1 MASVTSLTASVH
13 QRLATALSATLPTAD
28 ADPLLRRSDRADYQ
42 ANGIL
47 ALAKK
52 AKANPRELATQV
64 VARVESGELIGEIEV
79 SGPGFLNI
87 TLTDR
92 AITQNLAA
100 RYADD
105 TGRLGVPTAERPGT
119 TVIDYAQPNVAKE
132 MHVGHLRSAV
142 IGDAVVQILEF
153 TGENVV
159 RRHHI
164 GDWGTQFGMLI
175 QYLDEHPHELD
186 HKDARVSG
194 EEAMSNLDRLYK
206 AARKLFDSDEEFK
219 TRARRRVVDL
229 QAGDPHTLA
238 TWQKFVDESKIYFF
252 SVFEKLDMEVRDA
265 DIVGE
270 SGYNDMLDETCRLL
284 EESGVA
290 VRSEG
295 ALCVFFDD
303 VKGPDGNPV
312 PLIVKKSDGG
322 YGYAATDLS
331 AIRDR
336 VFHLKANS
344 LLYVV
349 DARQSLHFKMV
360 FETARRA
367 GWLNDDDV
375 KAFQLAFGTVLGKDG
390 KPFKT
395 REGETIRLVDLL
407 DEAIDRATAVVRE
420 KAEKVGLTEEEIVE
434 NGRYVG
440 IGAVKYADLS
450 TSAVR
455 DYKFDLDQ
463 MVSLNGDTSV
473 YLQYAY
479 ARIQSILRKAG
490 EAGPAAH
497 PELELAPAERALGL
511 HLDQFGEAVAE
522 VAESYEP
529 HKLAAYLF
537 RLATLLTS
545 FYDQCPVLK
554 AESPAQVE
562 NRLFLVDL
570 TARTLH
576 RGMALLATRTP
587 SPHAPPPG
595 YRPPAAGRVALR
607 HPRPGRCRCLPL
619 QSLAWRPFPIRCPS
633 WRPTRAGV
641 CSGLNSR
648 FRRGG

>member
-1 MASVTSLTASVH
+1 MASVPSLASTVQ
-13 QRLATALSATLPTAD
+13 QRLADGLSAALPDAGS

-52 AKANPRELATQV
+52 LKGNPRELATQV
-64 VARVESGELIGEIEV
+64 VAAIPENDVLKEIEV

-87 TLTDR
+87 TVTDA
-92 AITQNLAA
+92 AIVRTLAA
-100 RYADD
+100 RAADA
-105 TGRLGVPTAERPGT
+105 RLGVPLNESAGT

-142 IGDAVVQILEF
+142 IGAAMVEILEF
-153 TGENVV
+153 TGESVV

-175 QYLDEHPHELD
+175 QYLIEHPHELD
-186 HKDARVSG
+186 HKAEGGAEVSG
-194 EEAMSNLDRLYK
+194 EEAMSNLNRLYK
-206 AARKLFDSDEEFK
+206 ASRALFDSDEEFK
-219 TRARRRVVDL
+219 TRARARVVDL
-229 QAGDPHTLA
+229 QAGDEETLA
-238 TWQKFVDESKIYFF
+238 LWQRFVDESKIYFY
-252 SVFEKLDMEVRDA
+252 SVFDKLDMDIRDG
-265 DIVGE
+265 DVVGE
-270 SGYNDMLDETCRLL
+270 SGYNDMLVETCRIL

-303 VKGPDGNPV
+303 VKGPDGNPT
-312 PLIVKKSDGG
+312 PLIVQKSDGG
-322 YGYAATDLS
+322 FGYAATDLS

-336 VFHLKANS
+336 VQNLKATS

-367 GWLNDDDV
+367 GWLNEDV
-375 KAFQLAFGTVLGKDG
+375 KAVQLAFGTVLGKDG

-395 REGETIRLVDLL
+395 REGETVRLVDLL
-407 DEAIDRATAVVRE
+407 DEAVDRATSVVRE
-420 KAEKVGLTEEEIVE
+420 KADDYFEKSGETLLTESEIVE
-434 NGRYVG
+434 NGQYVG

-450 TSAVR
+450 TSAAR

-479 ARIQSILRKAG
+479 ARVRSIFGKAG
-490 EAGPAAH
+490 DRVPLAH

-511 HLDQFGEAVAE
+511 HLDQFGEVITETAAE
-522 VAESYEP
+522 YAP
-529 HKLAAYLF
+529 HKLAAYLYQ
-537 RLATLLTS
+537 LASLFTT
-545 FYDQCPVLK
+545 FYSECPVIK
-554 AESPAQVE
+554 PAPAQDVAE
-562 NRLFLVDL
+562 NRLFLSDL

-576 RGMALLATRTP
+576 QGMALLGIRTP
-587 SPHAPPPG
+587 E
-595 YRPPAAGRVALR
+595 RL
-607 HPRPGRCRCLPL
+607 
-619 QSLAWRPFPIRCPS
+619 
-633 WRPTRAGV
+633 
-641 CSGLNSR
+641 
-648 FRRGG
+648 

>member
-1 MASVTSLTASVH
+1 MASVTSLSDSVQQHLAS
-13 QRLATALSATLPTAD
+13 ALSATLPEAAG
-28 ADPLLRRSDRADYQ
+28 ADPLLRRSDRADFQ
-42 ANGIL
+42 ANGVL

-52 AKANPRELATQV
+52 AKANPRELAAQV
-64 VARVESGELIGEIEV
+64 VSQVVTGDELIKDVEV

-87 TLTDR
+87 TIADR
-92 AITQNLAA
+92 AITGNLAA
-100 RYADD
+100 RYADE
-105 TGRLGVPTAERPGT
+105 TGRLGVPYAEHPGT

-142 IGDAVVQILEF
+142 IGDSVVQLLEF

-186 HKDARVSG
+186 HKEAQVTG

-206 AARKLFDSDEEFK
+206 AARKKFDSDDEFK

-238 TWQKFVDESKIYFF
+238 MWQKFVDESKIYFF
-252 SVFEKLDMEVRDA
+252 SVFEKLDMEIRDP

-270 SGYNDMLDETCRLL
+270 SGYNDMLAETCRLL

-295 ALCVFFDD
+295 ALCVFFEDI
-303 VKGPDGNPV
+303 KGPDGNPV
-312 PLIVKKSDGG
+312 PLIVQKSDGG
-322 YGYAATDLS
+322 FGYAATDLS

-336 VFHLKANS
+336 VFNLKANT

-349 DARQSLHFKMV
+349 DARQALHFRMV

-367 GWLNDDDV
+367 GWLGEDV
-375 KAFQLAFGTVLGKDG
+375 TAVQLAFGTVLGKDG

-395 REGETIRLVDLL
+395 REGETVRLVDLL
-407 DEAIDRATAVVRE
+407 DEAIDRASAVVRE
-420 KAEKVGLTEEEIVE
+420 KAQDLSEEEIAE
-434 NGRYVG
+434 RGAQVG

-450 TSAVR
+450 TSANR

-479 ARIQSILRKAG
+479 ARIRSILRKAG
-490 EAGPAAH
+490 ETRPAAH
-497 PELELAPAERALGL
+497 PELALADAERALGL
-511 HLDQFGEAVAE
+511 HVDAFAQTVAE
-522 VAESYEP
+522 AAAEYAP
-529 HKLAAYLF
+529 HKLAAYLYQ
-537 RLATLLTS
+537 LAS
-545 FYDQCPVLK
+545 FYTTFYDKCPVLK
-554 AESPAQVE
+554 AETPAQVE
-562 NRLFLVDL
+562 NRLFLCDI

-576 RGMALLATRTP
+576 QGMALLGIRTP
-587 SPHAPPPG
+587 EK
-595 YRPPAAGRVALR
+595 L
-607 HPRPGRCRCLPL
+607 
-619 QSLAWRPFPIRCPS
+619 
-633 WRPTRAGV
+633 
-641 CSGLNSR
+641 
-648 FRRGG
+648 

>member
-1 MASVTSLTASVH
+1 MASVTSLSHSVEQHLAS
-13 QRLATALSATLPTAD
+13 ALSAALPEAVG

-64 VARVESGELIGEIEV
+64 VAQVVTGDLIKDIEV
-79 SGPGFLNI
+79 SGPGFLNVTI
-87 TLTDR
+87 TDR
-92 AITQNLAA
+92 AIVENLGA
-100 RYADD
+100 RYADAD
-105 TGRLGVPTAERPGT
+105 RLGVPLADAPGT

-142 IGDAVVQILEF
+142 IGAAVTEILEF
-153 TGENVV
+153 TGESVV

-186 HKDARVSG
+186 HKDAQVSG

-206 AARKLFDSDEEFK
+206 AARRLFDADEEFK

-238 TWQKFVDESKIYFF
+238 VWQKFVDESKIYFF
-252 SVFEKLDMEVRDA
+252 SVFDKLDMEIRDE

-270 SGYNDMLDETCRLL
+270 SGYNDMLAETCRLL
-284 EESGVA
+284 EEKGVA

-312 PLIVKKSDGG
+312 PLIVQKSDGG

-336 VFHLKANS
+336 VFQLKADS
-344 LLYVV
+344 LVYVV

-367 GWLNDDDV
+367 GWLNGE
-375 KAFQLAFGTVLGKDG
+375 ATAHQLAFGTVLGKDG

-395 REGETIRLVDLL
+395 REGETVKLVDLL
-407 DEAIDRATAVVRE
+407 DEAVDRATAVVRE
-420 KAEKVGLTEEEIVE
+420 KADKIGLSEREIEE

-440 IGAVKYADLS
+440 VGAVKYADLS

-490 EAGPAAH
+490 EARPVAH

-511 HLDQFGEAVAE
+511 HLDQFGETVHE
-522 VAESYEP
+522 VAAAYEP
-529 HKLAAYLF
+529 HKLAAYLYQ
-537 RLATLLTS
+537 LASHLTT
-545 FYDQCPVLK
+545 FYDQCHVLS
-554 AESPAQVE
+554 ADNAPEVVE

-570 TARTLH
+570 TGRTLH
-576 RGMALLATRTP
+576 KGMALLGIRTP
-587 SPHAPPPG
+587 E
-595 YRPPAAGRVALR
+595 RL
-607 HPRPGRCRCLPL
+607 
-619 QSLAWRPFPIRCPS
+619 
-633 WRPTRAGV
+633 
-641 CSGLNSR
+641 
-648 FRRGG
+648 

>member
-1 MASVTSLTASVH
+1 MASVTSLSASVH
-13 QRLATALSATLPTAD
+13 QRLASALSAALPEAAD
-28 ADPLLRRSDRADYQ
+28 ADPLLRRSDRADFQ

-64 VARVESGELIGEIEV
+64 VSQVVTGDLIQDIEV
-79 SGPGFLNI
+79 SGPGFLNVTI
-87 TLTDR
+87 TDR
-92 AITQNLAA
+92 AITENLAA
-100 RYADD
+100 RYAD
-105 TGRLGVPTAERPGT
+105 TGRLGVPFADAPGT

-142 IGDAVVQILEF
+142 IGDAVVQLLEF
-153 TGENVV
+153 TGETVV

-186 HKDARVSG
+186 HKGGEDLQQSG
-194 EEAMSNLDRLYK
+194 QAAMSNLDRLYK
-206 AARKLFDSDEEFK
+206 AARKKFDADEEFK
-219 TRARRRVVDL
+219 TRARLRVVDL

-238 TWQKFVDESKIYFF
+238 IWQKFVDESKIYFF
-252 SVFEKLDMEVRDA
+252 SVFEKLDMEIRDP

-270 SGYNDMLDETCRLL
+270 SGYNDMLAETCRLL

-295 ALCVFFDD
+295 ALCVFFEDI
-303 VKGPDGNPV
+303 KGPDGNPV
-312 PLIVKKSDGG
+312 PLIVQKSDGG

-336 VFHLKANS
+336 VFNLKANT

-367 GWLNDDDV
+367 GWLNDDV

-395 REGETIRLVDLL
+395 REGETVKLVDLL
-407 DEAIDRATAVVRE
+407 DEAVERATAVVRE
-420 KAEKVGLTEEEIVE
+420 KAEKVGLSEQEIVE
-434 NGRYVG
+434 NGQYVG

-490 EAGPAAH
+490 EARPAAH

-511 HLDQFGEAVAE
+511 HLDQFGETVLE
-522 VAESYEP
+522 VAASYEP
-529 HKLAAYLF
+529 HKLAAYLYQ
-537 RLATLLTS
+537 LASHLTA

-554 AESPAQVE
+554 ADTPEQVE
-562 NRLFLVDL
+562 NRLFLVGL

-576 RGMALLATRTP
+576 QGMALLGIRTP
-587 SPHAPPPG
+587 EK
-595 YRPPAAGRVALR
+595 L
-607 HPRPGRCRCLPL
+607 
-619 QSLAWRPFPIRCPS
+619 
-633 WRPTRAGV
+633 
-641 CSGLNSR
+641 
-648 FRRGG
+648 

>member
-1 MASVTSLTASVH
+1 MASVTSLSDSVH
-13 QRLATALSATLPTAD
+13 QRLAAALSAALPQAGS
-28 ADPLLRRSDRADYQ
+28 ADPLLRRSDRADFQ

-52 AKANPRELATQV
+52 EKANPRELATQV
-64 VARVESGELIGEIEV
+64 VSGVESGELIKDVEV

-92 AITQNLAA
+92 AITENLAA

-105 TGRLGVPTAERPGT
+105 TGRLGVPHAEQPGT

-142 IGDAVVQILEF
+142 IGDAVAQLLEF

-175 QYLDEHPHELD
+175 QYLEEHPHELD
-186 HKDARVSG
+186 HKADEASG

-206 AARKLFDSDEEFK
+206 AARKLFDADEEFK

-229 QAGDPHTLA
+229 QAGDPQTLA

-252 SVFEKLDMEVRDA
+252 SVFEKLDMEIRDA

-270 SGYNDMLDETCRLL
+270 SGYNDMLAETCRLL

-303 VKGPDGNPV
+303 IKGPDGNPV
-312 PLIVKKSDGG
+312 PLIVQKSDGG

-336 VFHLKANS
+336 VFNLKANS
-344 LLYVV
+344 IIYVV

-360 FETARRA
+360 FETARKA
-367 GWLNDDDV
+367 GWLGDDV
-375 KAFQLAFGTVLGKDG
+375 KAHQLAFGTVLGKDG

-395 REGETIRLVDLL
+395 REGETVRLVDLL
-407 DEAIDRATAVVRE
+407 DEAIDRASAVVRE
-420 KAEKVGLTEEEIVE
+420 KAQDLSEEEIAE
-434 NGRYVG
+434 RGTQVG
-440 IGAVKYADLS
+440 VGAVKYADLS
-450 TSAVR
+450 TSANR

-490 EAGPAAH
+490 ASRPAAH
-497 PELELAPAERALGL
+497 PELELHEAERALGL
-511 HLDQFGEAVAE
+511 HADSFAATVAE
-522 VAESYEP
+522 AATEYAP
-529 HKLAAYLF
+529 HKLAAYLYQ
-537 RLATLLTS
+537 LASLYTT
-545 FYDQCPVLK
+545 FYDKCPVLK
-554 AESPAQVE
+554 AETQEQIE
-562 NRLFLVDL
+562 NRLFLCDV

-576 RGMALLATRTP
+576 RGMALLGIRTP
-587 SPHAPPPG
+587 E
-595 YRPPAAGRVALR
+595 RL
-607 HPRPGRCRCLPL
+607 
-619 QSLAWRPFPIRCPS
+619 
-633 WRPTRAGV
+633 
-641 CSGLNSR
+641 
-648 FRRGG
+648 

>member
-1 MASVTSLTASVH
+1 MASVTSLSDSVH
-13 QRLATALSATLPTAD
+13 QRLAAALSAALPQAGS
-28 ADPLLRRSDRADYQ
+28 ADPLLRRSDRADFQ

-52 AKANPRELATQV
+52 EKANPRELATQV
-64 VARVESGELIGEIEV
+64 VDRVESGEVIKDVEV

-87 TLTDR
+87 TITDR
-92 AITQNLAA
+92 AITENLAA
-100 RYADD
+100 RWADD
-105 TGRLGVPTAERPGT
+105 TGRLGVPQAEQPGT

-142 IGDAVVQILEF
+142 IGDSVMRLLEF
-153 TGENVV
+153 TGESVV

-175 QYLDEHPHELD
+175 QYLEEHPHELD
-186 HKDARVSG
+186 HKEGEDLQKSG
-194 EEAMSNLDRLYK
+194 QAAMSNLDRLYK
-206 AARKLFDSDEEFK
+206 AARKFFDSDEEFK

-229 QAGDPHTLA
+229 QAGDPQTLA
-238 TWQKFVDESKIYFF
+238 KWQKFVDESKIYFF
-252 SVFEKLDMEVRDA
+252 SVFEKLDMEIRDA

-270 SGYNDMLDETCRLL
+270 SGYNDMLAETCRLL

-303 VKGPDGNPV
+303 IKGPEGNPV
-312 PLIVKKSDGG
+312 PLIVQKSDGG

-336 VFHLKANS
+336 VFNIKANT

-367 GWLNDDDV
+367 GWLNEDV
-375 KAFQLAFGTVLGKDG
+375 KAVQLAFGTVLGKDG

-395 REGETIRLVDLL
+395 REGETVRLVDLL
-407 DEAIDRATAVVRE
+407 DEAIDRASAVVRE
-420 KAEKVGLTEEEIVE
+420 KAQDLSEEEIAE
-434 NGRYVG
+434 RGTQVG
-440 IGAVKYADLS
+440 VGAVKYADLS
-450 TSAVR
+450 TSANR

-490 EAGPAAH
+490 ASRPAAH
-497 PELELAPAERALGL
+497 PELDLHEAERALGL
-511 HLDQFGEAVAE
+511 HADSFAALVEEAATE
-522 VAESYEP
+522 YAP
-529 HKLAAYLF
+529 HKLAAYLYQ
-537 RLATLLTS
+537 LASLYTT
-545 FYDQCPVLK
+545 FYDKCPVLK
-554 AESPAQVE
+554 AETPEQIE
-562 NRLFLVDL
+562 NRLFLCDV
-570 TARTLH
+570 TARTLQ
-576 RGMALLATRTP
+576 RGMGLLGIRTP
-587 SPHAPPPG
+587 E
-595 YRPPAAGRVALR
+595 RL
-607 HPRPGRCRCLPL
+607 
-619 QSLAWRPFPIRCPS
+619 
-633 WRPTRAGV
+633 
-641 CSGLNSR
+641 
-648 FRRGG
+648 

>member
-1 MASVTSLTASVH
+1 MYSYGNGSQLMASVNSLASTL
-13 QRLATALSATLPTAD
+13 QQQLADALSAALPDAGT
-28 ADPLLRRSDRADYQ
+28 ADPLLRRSDRADFQ

-52 AKANPRELATQV
+52 LKGNPRELAAQV
-64 VARVESGELIGEIEV
+64 TAALPASDLIKDIEV

-87 TLTDR
+87 TLSDKSIIET
-92 AITQNLAA
+92 LAA
-100 RYADD
+100 RAADEES
-105 TGRLGVPTAERPGT
+105 RLGVPFGSTAGT

-142 IGDAVVQILEF
+142 IGDAMVRILEF
-153 TGENVV
+153 TGESVV

-175 QYLDEHPHELD
+175 QYLIEHPDELD
-186 HKDARVSG
+186 HEGDKADG
-194 EEAMSNLDRLYK
+194 EAAMSSLNRLYK
-206 AARKLFDSDEEFK
+206 ASRALFDSDEEFK
-219 TRARRRVVDL
+219 ARSRDRVVAL
-229 QAGDPHTLA
+229 QAGEAETLA
-238 TWQKFVDESKIYFF
+238 MWQRFVDESKIYFY
-252 SVFEKLDMEVRDA
+252 SVFDKLDMEISDP

-270 SGYNDMLDETCRLL
+270 SGYNDMLEETCRIL
-284 EESGVA
+284 EETGVA

-303 VKGPDGNPV
+303 VLGPDGNKV
-312 PLIVKKSDGG
+312 PLIVKKTNGG

-336 VFHLKANS
+336 VQNLKADT

-349 DARQSLHFKMV
+349 DVRQSLHFKMV

-367 GWLNDDDV
+367 GWLNDGV
-375 KAFQLAFGTVLGKDG
+375 KAHQLAFGTVLGKDG

-395 REGETIRLVDLL
+395 REGVTVKLEDLL
-407 DEAIDRATAVVRE
+407 DEAVERATAVVRE
-420 KAEKVGLTEEEIVE
+420 KAEKIGLTEDEIVE

-463 MVSLNGDTSV
+463 MVSLHGDTSV

-479 ARIQSILRKAG
+479 ARIRSILRKAG
-490 EAGPAAH
+490 DAKPAAH

-511 HLDQFGEAVAE
+511 HLDQFGEVLSE
-522 VAESYEP
+522 VAAGYEP
-529 HKLAAYLF
+529 HKLASYLYQ
-537 RLATLLTS
+537 LASHFTT
-545 FYDQCPVLK
+545 FYDQCHVLSEDNS
-554 AESPAQVE
+554 AEVVE
-562 NRLFLVDL
+562 NRLFLCDI

-576 RGMALLATRTP
+576 QGMKLLGIRTP
-587 SPHAPPPG
+587 E
-595 YRPPAAGRVALR
+595 RL
-607 HPRPGRCRCLPL
+607 
-619 QSLAWRPFPIRCPS
+619 
-633 WRPTRAGV
+633 
-641 CSGLNSR
+641 
-648 FRRGG
+648 

>member
-1 MASVTSLTASVH
+1 MASVTSLSDSVQQQLAS
-13 QRLATALSATLPTAD
+13 ALSATLPEAAG
-28 ADPLLRRSDRADYQ
+28 ADPLLRRSDRADFQ

-52 AKANPRELATQV
+52 AKANPRELALRV
-64 VARVESGELIGEIEV
+64 VSEVATGDELIKDVEV
-79 SGPGFLNI
+79 SGPGFLNV
-87 TLTDR
+87 TVSDR
-92 AITQNLAA
+92 AIVANLAA
-100 RYADD
+100 RSAD
-105 TGRLGVPTAERPGT
+105 GARLGVPRAEAPGT

-153 TGENVV
+153 TGEKVV

-175 QYLDEHPHELD
+175 QYLDEHPSELD
-186 HKDARVSG
+186 HKGGDGVSG

-229 QAGDPHTLA
+229 QAGEPRTLA
-238 TWQKFVDESKIYFF
+238 TWQRFVDESKIYFF
-252 SVFEKLDMEVRDA
+252 SVFEKLDMEVHDE

-270 SGYNDMLDETCRLL
+270 SGYNDMLHETCRLL

-303 VKGPDGNPV
+303 IKGPDGNPV
-312 PLIVKKSDGG
+312 PLIVQKSDGG
-322 YGYAATDLS
+322 FGYAATDLS

-336 VFHLKANS
+336 VFRLKADT

-349 DARQSLHFKMV
+349 DARQALHFRMV

-367 GWLNDDDV
+367 GWLNDTV
-375 KAFQLAFGTVLGKDG
+375 KAHQLAFGTILGKDG

-395 REGETIRLVDLL
+395 RAGETVKLEDLL
-407 DEAIDRATAVVRE
+407 DEAVDRATAVVRE
-420 KAEKVGLTEEEIVE
+420 KAEKVGLTEDEIVE

-440 IGAVKYADLS
+440 VGAVKYADLS

-479 ARIQSILRKAG
+479 ARVQSILRKAG
-490 EAGPAAH
+490 EARPAAH

-511 HLDQFGEAVAE
+511 HLDRFAETLREAGA
-522 VAESYEP
+522 SYEP
-529 HKLAAYLF
+529 HKLAAYLYQ
-537 RLATLLTS
+537 LASALTT

-554 AESPAQVE
+554 ADTPEQVE
-562 NRLFLVDL
+562 NRLFLIDL

-576 RGMALLATRTP
+576 QGMALLGIRTP
-587 SPHAPPPG
+587 D
-595 YRPPAAGRVALR
+595 RL
-607 HPRPGRCRCLPL
+607 
-619 QSLAWRPFPIRCPS
+619 
-633 WRPTRAGV
+633 
-641 CSGLNSR
+641 
-648 FRRGG
+648 

>member
-1 MASVTSLTASVH
+1 MASVTSLTSAVH
-13 QRLATALSATLPTAD
+13 QRLASALSAALPETAD
-28 ADPLLRRSDRADYQ
+28 ADPLLRRSDRADFQ

-64 VARVESGELIGEIEV
+64 VGQVVTGDVIGKVEV

-87 TLTDR
+87 TVTDK
-92 AITQNLAA
+92 AITENLAA
-100 RYADD
+100 RAADAE
-105 TGRLGVPTAERPGT
+105 GRLGVPYTEQPGT

-142 IGDAVVQILEF
+142 IGDSVVKLLEF
-153 TGENVV
+153 TGETVI

-186 HKDARVSG
+186 HKAAEVTG

-229 QAGDPHTLA
+229 QAGDPRTLA

-252 SVFEKLDMEVRDA
+252 SVFEKLDMEIRDP

-270 SGYNDMLDETCRLL
+270 SGYNDMLAETCRLL
-284 EESGVA
+284 EDSGVA

-303 VKGPDGNPV
+303 IKGPDGKPV
-312 PLIVKKSDGG
+312 PLIVQKSDGG

-336 VFHLKANS
+336 VFNLKANS
-344 LLYVV
+344 IIYVV

-367 GWLNDDDV
+367 GWLNDDV
-375 KAFQLAFGTVLGKDG
+375 KAYQLAFGTVLGKDG

-395 REGETIRLVDLL
+395 REGETVRLVDLL
-407 DEAIDRATAVVRE
+407 DEAIDRASAVVRE
-420 KAEKVGLTEEEIVE
+420 KAQDLSEEEIAE
-434 NGRYVG
+434 RGAQVG

-450 TSAVR
+450 TSANR

-490 EAGPAAH
+490 DVRPSAH
-497 PELELAPAERALGL
+497 PELALTDVERALGL
-511 HLDQFGEAVAE
+511 HVDAFAETVAE
-522 VAESYEP
+522 AAADYAP
-529 HKLAAYLF
+529 HKMAAYLYQ
-537 RLATLLTS
+537 LASLYTS
-545 FYDQCPVLK
+545 FYDKCPVLK
-554 AESPAQVE
+554 AQTPEQVE
-562 NRLFLVDL
+562 NRLFLCDV

-576 RGMALLATRTP
+576 QGMALLGIRTP
-587 SPHAPPPG
+587 E
-595 YRPPAAGRVALR
+595 RL
-607 HPRPGRCRCLPL
+607 
-619 QSLAWRPFPIRCPS
+619 
-633 WRPTRAGV
+633 
-641 CSGLNSR
+641 
-648 FRRGG
+648 